1 MRAQFGR
8 EQHGPTGNELDVV
21 TSIVTPAGHM
31 TNCAIDDHPR
41 FTVGR
46 SVGAS
51 RSGIIGRRSAL
62 RSLPRAGAI
71 LRTHDLLLA
80 EIDDA
85 VSCLPVLAATEGT
98 VDIARL
104 LLDLL
109 IVLGAAVLFGEIAE
123 RIGTPAVLGEII
135 GGIIIG
141 PSVLGLVELEGER
154 GVSLGVLAEV
164 GVLLLL
170 FLVGMEMDLVD
181 LRRVGGVA
189 TVVAVIGVAVP
200 FATGFGVALAFGQP
214 SKTAVFIG
222 AALTATSVG
231 ITARV
236 FGDMGTLSAP
246 ESRIVLGAAVVDDV
260 LGLVILTVVVK
271 SVTGGSVGVG
281 TVLQTVGLA
290 ALFLVG
296 AGVVGLLAVPH
307 LIRVVNRYA
316 RSGST
321 LVVVSFLIILAFAAV
336 ADVTKLAFIIGAFM
350 AGLALGRVDG
360 RERIITD
367 LGAVGKILMPV
378 FFVTIGISTDLEAMF
393 RPSVLGLAAGLFVIA
408 VIGKLVAAYG
418 VGRLPVDRLTIGIG
432 MVPRGEVGLIFASI
446 GLANGVLD
454 AEAYGALL
462 LVLLLSTV
470 ITPPLLRMR
479 VTRMQTPAPVSTDA

>member
-1 MRAQFGR
+1 MF
-8 EQHGPTGNELDVV
+8 
-21 TSIVTPAGHM
+21 
-31 TNCAIDDHPR
+31 
-41 FTVGR
+41 R
-46 SVGAS
+46 SV
-51 RSGIIGRRSAL
+51 
-62 RSLPRAGAI
+62 
-71 LRTHDLLLA
+71 LA
-80 EIDDA
+80 E
-85 VSCLPVLAATEGT
+85 TEGA

-109 IVLGAAVLFGEIAE
+109 VVLGAAVLFGELAE
-123 RIGTPAVLGEII
+123 RIGTPAVTGEIV

-141 PSVLGLVELEGER
+141 PSVLGWVELTGDR
-154 GVSLGVLAEV
+154 GVSIEVLAQV

-170 FLVGMEMDLVD
+170 FLVGMEMDLID

-189 TVVAVIGVAVP
+189 TAVAVIGVVVP
-200 FATGFGVALAFGQP
+200 FATGFGVALALGQETRP
-214 SKTAVFIG
+214 AVFIG

-236 FGDMGTLSAP
+236 FGDLGTLNAD

-271 SVTGGSVGVG
+271 SVTGGNVGVG
-281 TVLQTVGLA
+281 TVLETLGLA

-296 AGVVGLLAVPH
+296 AGIVGLVIVPH
-307 LIRVVNRYA
+307 FIRLVNRYA
-316 RSGST
+316 KGGST
-321 LVVVSFLIILAFAAV
+321 LVVVSFMLILAFAAV

-360 RERIITD
+360 HERIVTD
-367 LGAVGKILMPV
+367 LGAVGKIFIPV
-378 FFVTIGISTDLEAMF
+378 FFVSIGIAADLEAMIK
-393 RPSVLGLAAGLFVIA
+393 PAVLGLAAALFVIA
-408 VIGKLVAAYG
+408 VIGKLVSAYG
-418 VGRLPVDRLTIGIG
+418 VGRMPVDKLTVGIG

-470 ITPPLLRMR
+470 VTPPLLRYR
-479 VTRMQTPAPVSTDA
+479 VTKVAAASPTDLVTDVHQ

>member
-1 MRAQFGR
+1 M
-8 EQHGPTGNELDVV
+8 L
-21 TSIVTPAGHM
+21 
-31 TNCAIDDHPR
+31 
-41 FTVGR
+41 
-46 SVGAS
+46 AS
-51 RSGIIGRRSAL
+51 
-62 RSLPRAGAI
+62 
-71 LRTHDLLLA
+71 
-80 EIDDA
+80 
-85 VSCLPVLAATEGT
+85 TEG
-98 VDIARL
+98 VDLARL

-109 IVLGAAVLFGEIAE
+109 IVLGAAVVGGELAE

-141 PSVLGLVELEGER
+141 PSVLGWVELTGDR
-154 GVSLGVLAEV
+154 GVSIGVLAEV

-170 FLVGMEMDLVD
+170 FLVGMEMDLID

-189 TVVAVIGVAVP
+189 TSVAVIGVVIP

-236 FGDMGTLSAP
+236 FGDLGTLSAP

-271 SVTGGSVGVG
+271 SVTGESVGVM
-281 TVLQTVGLA
+281 TVLETLGLA
-290 ALFLVG
+290 TAFLVG
-296 AGVVGLLAVPH
+296 AGIVGLVFVPYFV
-307 LIRVVNRYA
+307 RAVNRHA
-316 RSGST
+316 KSGST
-321 LVVVSFLIILAFAAV
+321 LVVVAFMIILAFAAV
-336 ADVTKLAFIIGAFM
+336 ADATKLAFIIGAFM
-350 AGLALGRVDG
+350 AGLALGRVEG
-360 RERIITD
+360 HERITND
-367 LGAVGKILMPV
+367 LGAVGKVLIPI
-378 FFVTIGISTDLEAMF
+378 FFVSIGIATDLDAMF
-393 RPSVLGLAAGLFVIA
+393 EPSVLGLAAGLFVVA

-418 VGRLPVDRLTIGIG
+418 VGRMAVDKLTIGIG

-454 AEAYGALL
+454 AEGYGALL

-470 ITPPLLRMR
+470 ITPPLLRLR
-479 VTRMQTPAPVSTDA
+479 VKRTMAGTAVPAPTI

>member
-1 MRAQFGR
+1 MIGVWSGDRTFPS
-8 EQHGPTGNELDVV
+8 EDVGGAV
-21 TSIVTPAGHM
+21 MFP
-31 TNCAIDDHPR
+31 
-41 FTVGR
+41 
-46 SVGAS
+46 SV
-51 RSGIIGRRSAL
+51 
-62 RSLPRAGAI
+62 
-71 LRTHDLLLA
+71 LA
-80 EIDDA
+80 E
-85 VSCLPVLAATEGT
+85 TEAG

-104 LLDLL
+104 ILDLL
-109 IVLGAAVLFGEIAE
+109 IVLGAAVLFGELAE

-141 PSVLGLVELEGER
+141 PSVLGWVELTGDR
-154 GVSLGVLAEV
+154 GVSIEVLAQV

-189 TVVAVIGVAVP
+189 TAVAVIGVVVP
-200 FATGFGVALAFGQP
+200 FATGFGVALALGQETKP
-214 SKTAVFIG
+214 AVFIG

-236 FGDMGTLSAP
+236 FGDLGTLNTE

-281 TVLQTVGLA
+281 TVAQTLGLA

-296 AGVVGLLAVPH
+296 AGIVGLLIVPH
-307 LIRVVNRYA
+307 FIRLVNQHA

-321 LVVVSFLIILAFAAV
+321 LVVVAFILILAFAAV
-336 ADVTKLAFIIGAFM
+336 ADQTKLAFIIGAFM
-350 AGLALGRVDG
+350 AGLALGRVEG
-360 RERIITD
+360 HERIVTD
-367 LGAVGKILMPV
+367 LGSVGKILMPV
-378 FFVTIGISTDLEAMF
+378 FFVSIGIATDLEAMLK
-393 RPSVLGLAAGLFVIA
+393 PAVLGLAGALFVIA
-408 VIGKLVAAYG
+408 VLGKLVAAYG
-418 VGRLPVDRLTIGIG
+418 VGRLQVDKLLIGIG

-454 AEAYGALL
+454 AEAYGGLL
-462 LVLLLSTV
+462 LVLLLTTV
-470 ITPPLLRMR
+470 VTPPLLRYR
-479 VTRMQTPAPVSTDA
+479 ITKTSAGPLADLAADSPH